1 MQRNHMNP
9 HCCAGL
15 QGTKDEDYTLA
26 INVLGIV
33 AVLIANVTYLGY
45 ITPPGG
51 PHPTW
56 EACDYDWFL
65 AFFILNGLA
74 FIFSMVAIWMM
85 VFMPLGWT
93 MLGKPTQT
101 WHSIVV
107 WSGAAMV
114 ALAMLCF
121 LVAFSAAGL
130 VSVGYE
136 APDYTCGILQCEKG
150 GVYCSRHT
158 YARES
163 RSLNNY
169 QGRCYQVTNV
179 STGAYVRDN
188 TIHQQMFT
196 AADASDLLSDFPG
209 LDISFPEI
217 ANFGRY
223 GAGQSLAHHLD
234 DNTCYF
240 WGKEILSGFD
250 DSNIHAKNTLC
261 MVPTPFPDG
270 SDARGGFAFDL
281 FTNLAKQAV
290 VSHEERAIWFVEYTA
305 EPYNTTSKSYSA
317 SYLNGSSY
325 SEHTW
330 VVPALYTISK
340 TMCDLEALQKGRFS
354 FFSDSSSVSII
365 NRENGVDNYDS
376 VVENAATYY
385 TATLADTASI
395 IVHDELPYR
404 CNTFD
409 EALGD
414 ATWCRYSPTD
424 KTQKFKGIDYK
435 STPRCQNDA
444 SCTRLAVQAD
454 GSYIRLS
461 DLASLR
467 GDGNHVLPDESETV
481 TSVVKAVF
489 VIMSIGGAV
498 NIIIFLSFIC
508 LQICGTN

>member
-1 MQRNHMNP
+1 M
-9 HCCAGL
+9 L
-15 QGTKDEDYTLA
+15 L
-26 INVLGIV
+26 
-33 AVLIANVTYLGY
+33 
-45 ITPPGG
+45 
-51 PHPTW
+51 
-56 EACDYDWFL
+56 
-65 AFFILNGLA
+65 
-74 FIFSMVAIWMM
+74 
-85 VFMPLGWT
+85 
-93 MLGKPTQT
+93 LGKGNP
-101 WHSIVV
+101 
-107 WSGAAMV
+107 
-114 ALAMLCF
+114 L
-121 LVAFSAAGL
+121 
-130 VSVGYE
+130 
-136 APDYTCGILQCEKG
+136 
-150 GVYCSRHT
+150 
-158 YARES
+158 
-163 RSLNNY
+163 
-169 QGRCYQVTNV
+169 
-179 STGAYVRDN
+179 
-188 TIHQQMFT
+188 
-196 AADASDLLSDFPG
+196 
-209 LDISFPEI
+209 
-217 ANFGRY
+217 
-223 GAGQSLAHHLD
+223 
-234 DNTCYF
+234 
-240 WGKEILSGFD
+240 GFD

-325 SEHTW
+325 SEHAW

-404 CNTFD
+404 CHTFD
-409 EALGD
+409 EESPLGD

-481 TSVVKAVF
+481 TSVVEGGVCHYEHWRCRQHHHLFVVHLLADLRHQLVERRLRAAVKH
-489 VIMSIGGAV
+489 VGGGRLPAGVLHVLQHPLVLPIV
-498 NIIIFLSFIC
+498 NASMILATCF
-508 LQICGTN
+508 